1 MLPVNSVLNNVTG
14 LVFANIPYSSMH
26 SREMEQR
33 NKAQF
38 EYGRVLFYGAL
49 HSRIFG
55 CKSNR
60 RKTSII

>member
-1 MLPVNSVLNNVTG
+1 VLPVNSGLNNVTG
-14 LVFANIPYSSMH
+14 LVFAEILYSSMH

-38 EYGRVLFYGAL
+38 ESRFTTVLR
-49 HSRIFG
+49 SRIFG

-60 RKTSII
+60 RKTSTI